1 MIKVNLYSQNY
12 MYDRGVNLIQKSTS
26 SLLSVDRMIATQRTN
41 RAINQ
46 ALYQTLDFTP
56 TEKANLNET
65 LLDKGIFDPH
75 GNQLKTKTGQVLTWD
90 YQNMLQTTTTAQADG
105 STLAEYNTYAKAG
118 QRNCKVT

>member
-1 MIKVNLYSQNY
+1 MTNLKTYRHSY
-12 MYDRGVNLIQKSTS
+12 AFDKGMNLILRSANS
-26 SLLSVDRMIATQRTN
+26 GNRSRMIATTRAN
-41 RAINQ
+41 RAISHK
-46 ALYQTLDFTP
+46 LYQSLNLTP
-56 TEKANLNET
+56 TEQANLNEA
-65 LLDKGIFDPH
+65 LLGKGIFDPH